1 MRICVIDGHGGRL
14 GSRLV
19 AGLLS
24 DLAASHLVIGLGTNP
39 VAAWAMK
46 AAGAGEIGA
55 GKRAILATLP
65 TVDIILTSLSVVIPN
80 TMGDEVTPPTVIQA
94 ILGSRAKKVLLPINR
109 AQVEVIG
116 TEEYKLEH
124 LIARSIHRVKSLMD
138 AGSRA

>member
-39 VAAWAMK
+39 VAASAMK

-65 TVDIILTSLSVVIPN
+65 TVDVILTSLSVVIPN
-80 TMGDEVTPPTVIQA
+80 TMADEVTPTVIHA

-138 AGSRA
+138 ASSRA